1 MSQTY
6 GIDFKNKMQYSFKKS
21 GETDS
26 LEYCFSLLDEKT
38 LDDLKTD
45 YPDINKDDCTKAIAY
60 VNHLIDDENT
70 ASKELLMDKLSSDEL
85 TKGYSFS
92 KVVTNIINQ
101 MITKVQELSQQHQKN
116 QAV

>member
-1 MSQTY
+1 
-6 GIDFKNKMQYSFKKS
+6 MQYSFKKS

-70 ASKELLMDKLSSDEL
+70 ASKKLLMDKLSSDEL